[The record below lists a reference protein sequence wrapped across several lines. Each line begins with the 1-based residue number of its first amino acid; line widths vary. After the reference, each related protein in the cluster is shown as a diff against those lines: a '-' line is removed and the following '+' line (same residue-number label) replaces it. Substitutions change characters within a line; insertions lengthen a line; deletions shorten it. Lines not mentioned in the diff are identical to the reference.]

1 MSKIMLCVKTRTRCC
16 RVVHLEQKRRGT
28 NTNNEVRVKTDEAAQ
43 NDLLHIVMEE
53 YDTIHMGYNFI
64 IVGCRYRTHGE
75 VMIEL

>member
-1 MSKIMLCVKTRTRCC
+1 MLCVKTRTRCC